1 MFSTVTRDALIIV
14 RKGKPVACSRRARLT
29 GRLPELIANIEELS
43 RERWPIQWWEVDT
56 PSIVPY
62 ILVSKLGVTME
73 S

>member
-1 MFSTVTRDALIIV
+1 V

-56 PSIVPY
+56 PSIVPH